1 MKNEKQVALIMLLWH
16 TFQHLDSSVSQFSC
30 CWNHLCPVNS
40 FMTEVSIIQKPVHW
54 SANQWIG
61 FYMISTSVMKELN
74 LHYGNDTQSN
84 FSSYLHDDTTI
95 KIYQIYAV
103 LKFTLSH
110 AKTVNSTKQYI
121 SNDRSNRTSSYFAA

>member
-1 MKNEKQVALIMLLWH
+1 
-16 TFQHLDSSVSQFSC
+16 
-30 CWNHLCPVNS
+30 
-40 FMTEVSIIQKPVHW
+40 
-54 SANQWIG
+54 
-61 FYMISTSVMKELN
+61 MKELN

-103 LKFTLSH
+103 LKFTLLH